1 MELEDKIEMFDL
13 TVSEMNEKCQAFRI
27 GNINHKLGE
36 STSIFDSTGPVK
48 KEKFIKKPEC

>member
-1 MELEDKIEMFDL
+1 VELEDEIEMFDL
-13 TVSEMNEKCQAFRI
+13 TVQEMNEKCQAFRI